1 MTQLATLTVRTN
13 AALGRLA
20 ELQRRADR
28 IPAATTPLV
37 RPALTEL
44 SAALEELQVAN
55 EQLQAYL
62 EELAS
67 TRARADEM
75 ALRLDEFVQAVP
87 VACIWTDPNGMILE
101 ANEMAAVLLNVAR
114 ARLPRKPLMLFLAD
128 RARFFE
134 ALAALAAPGGG
145 AVEMDMLVRP
155 RERRPKRSRLS
166 GRVMSTD
173 SRWCWFLRGVDETNV
188 APTMESTATV

>member
-20 ELQRRADR
+20 DLQRRAER
-28 IPAATTPLV
+28 IPSTTTPVV
-37 RPALTEL
+37 RPALKEL

-55 EQLQAYL
+55 EQLQSHL

-67 TRARADEM
+67 ARARADE
-75 ALRLDEFVQAVP
+75 LGTRLDEFVQALP
-87 VACIWTDPNGMILE
+87 IACIWTDPNGVIQE
-101 ANEMAAVLLNVAR
+101 ANEMAAALLNVAR

-145 AVEMDMLVRP
+145 AVEMEMLVRP
-155 RERRPKRSRLS
+155 RERRPKMARMS
-166 GRVMSTD
+166 GRVMASD
-173 SRWCWFLRGVDETNV
+173 ARWCWFLVAAADSDV
-188 APTMESTATV
+188 ASAPTI